1 MPLLEFGNKKSKGM
15 SYEIAWLSLKVDP
28 EIQNLSQNKTN
39 SSQNYTH
46 ITNKFCDKALS
57 VLFLS
62 FLHKSF
68 IFIVEPQ
75 YQIG

>member
-1 MPLLEFGNKKSKGM
+1 MKLHGYLLRVTGPLK
-15 SYEIAWLSLKVDP
+15 IDP
-28 EIQNLSQNKTN
+28 EIQNLSKNKPS

-46 ITNKFCDKALS
+46 INITNKFCDKAFS

-68 IFIVEPQ
+68 IFIVESQ
-75 YQIG
+75 CQIG